1 MYVVQVDY
9 LHIGHLWVVGHILKA
24 DWSVGYSVVVA
35 TSKKHF
41 LGAIKGVVC
50 HQCRRAQP
58 QLQL

>member
-1 MYVVQVDY
+1 MMYVVQVYY

-41 LGAIKGVVC
+41 LGGLGIVC